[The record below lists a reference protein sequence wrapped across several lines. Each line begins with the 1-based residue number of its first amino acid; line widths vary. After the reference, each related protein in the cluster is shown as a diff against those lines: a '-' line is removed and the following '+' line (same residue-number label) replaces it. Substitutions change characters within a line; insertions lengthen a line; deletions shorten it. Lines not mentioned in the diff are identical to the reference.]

1 MLLILLLDMVMIK
14 EDAWYANGGSGI
26 VNMSF
31 SGSKDISITENYSL
45 PVFGSFIFNPE
56 AETAFLVF
64 GISL

>member
-1 MLLILLLDMVMIK
+1 MDRRSGWC
-14 EDAWYANGGSGI
+14 AWYADGGSGI

-45 PVFGSFIFNPE
+45 PVFGSFILNPE

-64 GISL
+64 GISF